1 MLNITSKYFSF
12 FNNNAAASSVAN
24 VSRDILTCYSC
35 SYDSSM
41 IKSISCFMLRHH
53 IILDSKSEE
62 QNNRIQEQNKKYFS
76 KAK

>member
-1 MLNITSKYFSF
+1 
-12 FNNNAAASSVAN
+12 
-24 VSRDILTCYSC
+24 
-35 SYDSSM
+35 
-41 IKSISCFMLRHH
+41 MLRHH